1 MKKILS
7 ALLFIIVVYNINAQ
21 AFLGAHYTTKDA
33 ILTNSLNPAM
43 PAASS
48 MKWQVNLFGININ
61 AGNNYLGIQSFK
73 GIASNF
79 DKDVNIGEIL
89 DGKPKDAHIG
99 LGFNGPAFMI
109 KIKKNNAIS
118 IGVRG
123 RGVATINDL
132 NEDLVQ
138 SMYHN
143 FKDIFEW
150 APHFKD
156 DKLTGGAN
164 VYHEI
169 YAGYSRTINIKARH
183 ALHVGVTGKMIT
195 NIFNA
200 QVEAHNVDFNIV
212 HSGMDSF
219 VNVKN
224 SQFDFLVSDR
234 MDDGFKYKF
243 GIDGVGFDVGLI
255 YELKRKE
262 TDEPLLLAG
271 FSVNDIGFNS
281 YNLGKNSRTFIGNNT
296 NIPASHILNAD
307 GSTIEFDMLLD
318 SLGTKTIPTGKK
330 KMKLPMTLNTF
341 VDVRIAKMFYANANF
356 QFNPYDFKKGEPKAN
371 MPTNITIT
379 PRFETRIF
387 SAYLPVTWNKY
398 SGFNAGLA
406 FRIGQVTLGSSNVI
420 TSFIKKPT
428 SKLDFYM
435 NISFGKM
442 AKAGKIKEDK
452 PKKDK
457 SSNNKTEENR
467 DDTPSRETT
476 N

>member
-1 MKKILS
+1 
-7 ALLFIIVVYNINAQ
+7 
-21 AFLGAHYTTKDA
+21 
-33 ILTNSLNPAM
+33 
-43 PAASS
+43 
-48 MKWQVNLFGININ
+48 
-61 AGNNYLGIQSFK
+61 
-73 GIASNF
+73 
-79 DKDVNIGEIL
+79 
-89 DGKPKDAHIG
+89 
-99 LGFNGPAFMI
+99 
-109 KIKKNNAIS
+109 
-118 IGVRG
+118 
-123 RGVATINDL
+123 
-132 NEDLVQ
+132 
-138 SMYHN
+138 
-143 FKDIFEW
+143 
-150 APHFKD
+150 
-156 DKLTGGAN
+156 
-164 VYHEI
+164 
-169 YAGYSRTINIKARH
+169 
-183 ALHVGVTGKMIT
+183 
-195 NIFNA
+195 
-200 QVEAHNVDFNIV
+200 
-212 HSGMDSF
+212 
-219 VNVKN
+219 
-224 SQFDFLVSDR
+224 
-234 MDDGFKYKF
+234 
-243 GIDGVGFDVGLI
+243 
-255 YELKRKE
+255 
-262 TDEPLLLAG
+262 
-271 FSVNDIGFNS
+271 
-281 YNLGKNSRTFIGNNT
+281 NT